1 MLLPTRREPYM
12 SSRLGRRALG
22 GEPCVRV
29 LSVIPSRIGE
39 YLVAAIV
46 IILAP
51 GPSVL
56 FVIARAISWGR
67 RVALSTVLG
76 NSLGALTL
84 SVVVALGFG
93 PLLSRS
99 ELLYAAVQW
108 GGGLYL
114 LYLGIDAWRKR
125 SLHAAAMSQAQ
136 ELHSPTLWQC
146 VRDGFWVGALNP
158 KGIVF
163 FAAVLPPFVDKDQG
177 QITQQLLLMG
187 ACFAILAF
195 FLDSTWGLLAG
206 TARNWLSGDERRLI
220 LLRALGGI
228 VIMVLG
234 ILVIATAAR
243 DLISA

>member
-1 MLLPTRREPYM
+1 MDF
-12 SSRLGRRALG
+12 LGF
-22 GEPCVRV
+22 
-29 LSVIPSRIGE
+29 VIPARIGE
-39 YLVAAIV
+39 YLIATVVIV
-46 IILAP
+46 LAP

-67 RVALSTVLG
+67 RVAVLTVLG
-76 NSLGALTL
+76 NASGALTL

-99 ELLYAAVQW
+99 DLLYAVVQW

-125 SLHAAAMSQAQ
+125 ASHAADMNAAIETS
-136 ELHSPTLWQC
+136 EPTLWHC
-146 VRDGFWVGALNP
+146 IRDGFWVGALNP

-163 FAAVLPPFVDKDQG
+163 FAAVLPPFVDKEQG
-177 QITQQLLLMG
+177 HISQQLVLMG
-187 ACFAILAF
+187 VIFAIVAF

-206 TARNWLSGDERRLI
+206 TARNWLASDAKRLI
-220 LLRALGGI
+220 LLRAIGGI
-228 VIMVLG
+228 VIMILG

-243 DLISA
+243 DLIAS

>member
-1 MLLPTRREPYM
+1 MNF
-12 SSRLGRRALG
+12 LGL
-22 GEPCVRV
+22 VV
-29 LSVIPSRIGE
+29 PSRIGE
-39 YLVAAIV
+39 YLIAAVV

-56 FVIARAISWGR
+56 FVIARAIAWGR
-67 RVALSTVLG
+67 RVAVLTVLG
-76 NSLGALTL
+76 NSSGALTL

-99 ELLYAAVQW
+99 DLLYAAVQW

-125 SLHAAAMSQAQ
+125 AAHAADMSAST
-136 ELHSPTLWQC
+136 EVAEPTLWQC

-177 QITQQLLLMG
+177 NISQQLVLMG
-187 ACFAILAF
+187 VIFAVLAF
-195 FLDSTWGLLAG
+195 FLDSSWGLLAG
-206 TARNWLSGDERRLI
+206 TARDWLAHDTQRLI
-220 LLRALGGI
+220 FLRAVGGI
-228 VIMVLG
+228 VIMILG

-243 DLISA
+243 DLIAS

>member
-1 MLLPTRREPYM
+1 MN
-12 SSRLGRRALG
+12 SLGF
-22 GEPCVRV
+22 
-29 LSVIPSRIGE
+29 VIPTRIGE
-39 YLVAAIV
+39 YLIATVVIV
-46 IILAP
+46 LAP

-67 RVALSTVLG
+67 RVAVLTVLG
-76 NSLGALTL
+76 NASGALTL

-99 ELLYAAVQW
+99 DLLYAAVQW

-125 SLHAAAMSQAQ
+125 ASHAADLNTSAETS
-136 ELHSPTLWQC
+136 EPTMWNC
-146 VRDGFWVGALNP
+146 IRDGFWVGALNP

-163 FAAVLPPFVDKDQG
+163 FAAVLPPFVDKEQG
-177 QITQQLLLMG
+177 HISQQLVLMG
-187 ACFAILAF
+187 VIFAFVAF

-206 TARNWLSGDERRLI
+206 TARNWLASDAKRLI
-220 LLRALGGI
+220 FLRAIGGI
-228 VIMVLG
+228 VIMILG

-243 DLISA
+243 DLIAS